1 MFNKIL
7 FATDNT
13 AHSERALPRLI
24 DMAKSNNSEVIVL
37 NAYYIPEYLKPK
49 NISAYYIDTDK
60 MEQNLIEHGNKV
72 IKEVREKLE
81 EENIK
86 VTTFVENGPAGKVIV
101 DKALSENCD
110 LILVGTRG
118 LGNIKNPIISS
129 VSNFVIHNAHCS
141 VLLIQ

>member
-1 MFNKIL
+1 MFKRIL

-24 DMAKSNNSEVIVL
+24 DVAKTNNSEVIVL

-49 NISAYYIDTDK
+49 NVSAYYIDTDK

-72 IKEVREKLE
+72 IDEVKEKLE
-81 EENIK
+81 AENIK
-86 VTTFVENGPAGKVIV
+86 VKSFVENGPAGKIIV
-101 DKALSENCD
+101 DKALSEDCD
-110 LILVGTRG
+110 LIVVGTRG